1 MVSPKDTFSPHL
13 NTAMGV
19 LFDLDYETVAV
30 FFYLFF
36 YESAVL
42 TLI

>member
-30 FFYLFF
+30 FFIYFF
-36 YESAVL
+36 MKAQC
-42 TLI
+42 